1 MLKSLNSME
10 VSGWDFVF
18 RTGSEWGIVQLAMV
32 DYWNYWRMVFG
43 YFGAFWVYD
52 HMM

>member
-10 VSGWDFVF
+10 LSGWEFVF

-32 DYWNYWRMVFG
+32 DYWNYWRNLEDG
-43 YFGAFWVYD
+43 FWIFWGILGL
-52 HMM
+52 